1 MTRDVGTGRS
11 AHMSADLA
19 KFIDHTLL
27 KADATDADVERICD
41 EARRFGFASVC
52 VNSRFVP
59 LAKRR
64 LEGSGVRTV
73 SVIGFPLGAMSTAA
87 KAFEAKQAVADGA
100 EEIDMVLSIGALKQG
115 DVEAVTEDIRA
126 VVQASAPA
134 PVKVILET
142 ALLTEAEKI
151 AACAASKN
159 AGAAFVKTSTGF
171 GPGGATEEDV
181 ALMRREVGDAL
192 GVKASGGIRTTDDA
206 RRMIAAG
213 ANRLGCSASVAI
225 VGGDG
230 SSGDGY

>member
-1 MTRDVGTGRS
+1 MG
-11 AHMSADLA
+11 ADLA

-27 KADATDADVERICD
+27 KADATDADVERLCD

-59 LAKRR
+59 LAVRILR
-64 LEGSGVRTV
+64 GSGVRTV
-73 SVIGFPLGAMSTAA
+73 SVVGFPLGAMATAA
-87 KAFEAKQAVADGA
+87 KSFEAQQAVLEGA
-100 EEIDMVLSIGALKQG
+100 EEIDMVLAVGALKQG
-115 DVEAVTEDIRA
+115 DIEAVTDDIRA
-126 VVQASAPA
+126 VVQASDSV

-142 ALLTEAEKI
+142 GLLDDDEKI
-151 AACAASKN
+151 AACAAAKA

-171 GPGGATEEDV
+171 GPGGATEADV

-225 VGGDG
+225 VGGG
-230 SSGDGY
+230 EAAGGGY